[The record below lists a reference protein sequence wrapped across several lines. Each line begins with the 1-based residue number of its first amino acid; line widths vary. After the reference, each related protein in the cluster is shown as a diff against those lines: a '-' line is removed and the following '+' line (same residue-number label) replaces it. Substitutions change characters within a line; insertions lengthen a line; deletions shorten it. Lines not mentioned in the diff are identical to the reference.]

1 MDAQKVVDRS
11 SAMKR
16 LSILAVVIMLAGF
29 LHPAMA
35 QPLSAGPVDNPDF
48 AAIDRYVEDQM
59 ADCRIPGFALGI
71 IRGNDVLY
79 TKGYGTA
86 DEADRPVTPQTP
98 FIIAS
103 VSKTFTALALMQLK
117 EDGKVDLDMPVSH
130 YLPDLNTEHGIT
142 EEMTVRQLLNH
153 TAGLAPHLEFRVTS
167 PEGNGESIADLVR
180 KFGNYPLSHA
190 PGARFEYNNAGYIVL
205 GEVISQVSGLSYEQY
220 MQQHIFDPLEMR
232 HSFTSTDRATE
243 DGLAI
248 GYRTIFGYPR
258 VSGLTYVE
266 GYLPA
271 FGIISSAEDLA
282 HYMIALLNGG
292 QYKDTRILSE
302 GGVSEMLTPSASVS
316 PFIDYGLGWYVT
328 SGSFYHGG
336 ELTDYQAKVK
346 VLPEDELGVVLLYNT
361 SSSMAATV
369 FGVGYREKIETGII
383 NILYGVSPT
392 DQPGQSLFN
401 LNSHPMALTYLL
413 MLVVPLLAVALLV
426 WSALRLRTLPERLE
440 KSRFDFWSNLILSA
454 LLFVLLPLYILI
466 TVPKRGVSW
475 PHVLYYRPDVGW
487 SALILSVLLIAL
499 GVCRGVIVAV
509 FLKNHRYPEY

>member
-1 MDAQKVVDRS
+1 MDAQKVVGRS
-11 SAMKR
+11 SAVKR

-29 LHPAMA
+29 FHPAMA
-35 QPLSAGPVDNPDF
+35 RPSSAGPVDNPDF

-59 ADCRIPGFALGI
+59 ADCRIPGFSLGI
-71 IRGNDVLY
+71 VRGNDVLY

-302 GGVSEMLTPSASVS
+302 GGVSEMLTPSATVS
-316 PFIDYGLGWYVT
+316 PIIDYGLGWYDT
-328 SGSFYHGG
+328 TGSFYHGG
-336 ELTDYQAKVK
+336 QLTDYQAKVK
-346 VLPEDELGVVLLYNT
+346 VLPEDELGVVCST
-361 SSSMAATV
+361 TPRSMAATV

-392 DQPGQSLFN
+392 DQPGLSVLI
-401 LNSHPMALTYLL
+401 LIRHPMSLSFLFI
-413 MLVVPLLAVALLV
+413 LVVPLFAVAVVV